1 MCRLFL
7 LLLFTSS
14 PLLALPT
21 ATATAKLELEAGDIR
36 QAIQSGQQFDSQQ
49 AVIQQ
54 LGKLGYHKT
63 IDFLVGHADVFLI
76 TDFVRVAAHSA
87 GVQRYGGTLGAHT
100 FQEKLQG
107 KLDVLVFINAGHGYS
122 VAEPIISIEHADGR
136 LSPESVTKMKVYSN
150 CDVREPVLYL
160 NWTDLCK
167 AINGVPSAWEEGGA
181 WLFSF
186 SLPEEHWNSKIKL
199 VWGKDSG
206 KAAKKEFD
214 LLKLH

>member
-14 PLLALPT
+14 PLLTLP
-21 ATATAKLELEAGDIR
+21 TAKLEFEAGDIR
-36 QAIQSGQQFDSQQ
+36 QAIQYGQQFDSQQ
-49 AVIQQ
+49 AAIRH
-54 LGKLGYHKT
+54 LGRLGYHKT
-63 IDFLVGHADVFLI
+63 IGFISGYADVFLI

-107 KLDVLVFINAGHGYS
+107 KLDVVVFINAGHGYYF
-122 VAEPIISIEHADGR
+122 AEPIISIEHADGR

-167 AINGVPSAWEEGGA
+167 AINGVSSAWEEGGA

-214 LLKLH
+214 LSKLH

>member
-14 PLLALPT
+14 PLLTLP
-21 ATATAKLELEAGDIR
+21 TAKLELEAGDIR
-36 QAIQSGQQFDSQQ
+36 QAIQYGQQFNSQQ

-54 LGKLGYHKT
+54 LGRLGYHKT
-63 IDFLVGHADVFLI
+63 IGFISGYADVFLI

-107 KLDVLVFINAGHGYS
+107 KLDVVVFINAAYGYS
-122 VAEPIISIEHADGR
+122 VAGPIISIEHADGR
-136 LSPESVTKMKVYSN
+136 LFSESVTRMEVYSN

-167 AINGVPSAWEEGGA
+167 AINGVSSAWEEGGA

-186 SLPEEHWNSKIKL
+186 SLPEEYWNSKIKL

-214 LLKLH
+214 LSKLH

>member
-14 PLLALPT
+14 PLLTLPT
-21 ATATAKLELEAGDIR
+21 AKLGLEAGDIR
-36 QAIQSGQQFDSQQ
+36 QVIQYGQQFDSQQ

-54 LGKLGYHKT
+54 LGRLGYHKT
-63 IDFLVGHADVFLI
+63 IGFISGYADVFLI

-107 KLDVLVFINAGHGYS
+107 KLDVVVFINAAYGYS
-122 VAEPIISIEHADGR
+122 VAGPIISIEHADDR
-136 LSPESVTKMKVYSN
+136 LFSESVTRMEVYSN

-167 AINGVPSAWEEGGA
+167 AINAVSSGREGVA

-186 SLPEEHWNSKIKL
+186 SLPEKYWNSKIKL
-199 VWGKDSG
+199 VWGKNSE
-206 KAAKKEFD
+206 KAAKMEFD
-214 LLKLH
+214 LFKLH

>member
-1 MCRLFL
+1 MWRLFL

-14 PLLALPT
+14 PLLTLP
-21 ATATAKLELEAGDIR
+21 TATAKLELETGDIR
-36 QAIQSGQQFDSQQ
+36 QAIQYGQQFDSQQ

-54 LGKLGYHKT
+54 FGRLGYHKT

-76 TDFVRVAAHSA
+76 TDFVRVAARSA

-107 KLDVLVFINAGHGYS
+107 KLDVVVFINAGHGYFI
-122 VAEPIISIEHADGR
+122 AEPIISIEHADGR

-186 SLPEEHWNSKIKL
+186 SLPEKYWNSKVKL

-214 LLKLH
+214 LSKLH

>member
-14 PLLALPT
+14 PLLTLP
-21 ATATAKLELEAGDIR
+21 TAKLELDAGDIR
-36 QAIQSGQQFDSQQ
+36 QAIQFGQQFDSQQ

-63 IDFLVGHADVFLI
+63 IDFLVGYADVFLI

-100 FQEKLQG
+100 FQKKLQG
-107 KLDVLVFINAGHGYS
+107 KLDLVVFINAGHGYS

-167 AINGVPSAWEEGGA
+167 AINGVSVAWEEGGA

-186 SLPEEHWNSKIKL
+186 SLPEKYWDSKVKL

-214 LLKLH
+214 LSKLH

>member
-14 PLLALPT
+14 PLLTLP
-21 ATATAKLELEAGDIR
+21 TAKLELEAGDIR
-36 QAIQSGQQFDSQQ
+36 QAIQYGQQFNSQQ

-54 LGKLGYHKT
+54 LGRLGYHKT
-63 IDFLVGHADVFLI
+63 IGFISGYADVFLI

-107 KLDVLVFINAGHGYS
+107 KLDVVVFINAAYGYS
-122 VAEPIISIEHADGR
+122 VAGPIISIEHADGR
-136 LSPESVTKMKVYSN
+136 LFSESVTRMEVYSN

-167 AINGVPSAWEEGGA
+167 AINAVSSGREGVA

-186 SLPEEHWNSKIKL
+186 SLPEKYWNSKVKL
-199 VWGKDSG
+199 VWGKNSE
-206 KAAKKEFD
+206 KAAKMEFD
-214 LLKLH
+214 LFKLH

>member
-14 PLLALPT
+14 PLLTLP
-21 ATATAKLELEAGDIR
+21 TAKLELEAGDIR
-36 QAIQSGQQFDSQQ
+36 QAIQYGQQFDSQQ

-54 LGKLGYHKT
+54 LGRLGYHKT
-63 IDFLVGHADVFLI
+63 IGFISGYADVFLI

-107 KLDVLVFINAGHGYS
+107 KLDVVVFINAAYGYS
-122 VAEPIISIEHADGR
+122 VAGPIISIEHADGR
-136 LSPESVTKMKVYSN
+136 LFSESVTKMEVYSN

-167 AINGVPSAWEEGGA
+167 AINAVSSGREGVA

-186 SLPEEHWNSKIKL
+186 SLPEKYWNSKIKL
-199 VWGKDSG
+199 VWGKNSE
-206 KAAKKEFD
+206 KAAKMEFD
-214 LLKLH
+214 LFKLH

>member
-14 PLLALPT
+14 PLLTLP
-21 ATATAKLELEAGDIR
+21 TAKLELEAGDIR
-36 QAIQSGQQFDSQQ
+36 QAIQYGQQFDSQQ

-54 LGKLGYHKT
+54 LGRLGYHKT
-63 IDFLVGHADVFLI
+63 IGFISGYADVFLI

-107 KLDVLVFINAGHGYS
+107 KLDVVVFINAAYGYS
-122 VAEPIISIEHADGR
+122 VAGPIISIEHADDR
-136 LSPESVTKMKVYSN
+136 LFSESVTRMEVYSN

-167 AINGVPSAWEEGGA
+167 AINAVSSGREGVA

-186 SLPEEHWNSKIKL
+186 SLPEKYWNSKIKL
-199 VWGKDSG
+199 VWGKNSE
-206 KAAKKEFD
+206 KAAKMEFD
-214 LLKLH
+214 LFKLH

>member
-14 PLLALPT
+14 PLLTFP
-21 ATATAKLELEAGDIR
+21 TAKLELEAGDIR
-36 QAIQSGQQFDSQQ
+36 QAIQYGQQFDSQQ

-54 LGKLGYHKT
+54 LGRLGYHKT

-107 KLDVLVFINAGHGYS
+107 KLDVVVFINAGHGYFF
-122 VAEPIISIEHADGR
+122 AEPIISIEHADGR

-167 AINGVPSAWEEGGA
+167 AINGVSSAWEEGGA

-214 LLKLH
+214 LSKLH

>member
-1 MCRLFL
+1 MRLVQNL
-7 LLLFTSS
+7 
-14 PLLALPT
+14 
-21 ATATAKLELEAGDIR
+21 
-36 QAIQSGQQFDSQQ
+36 GQ
-49 AVIQQ
+49 VN
-54 LGKLGYHKT
+54 
-63 IDFLVGHADVFLI
+63 ADVFLI

-107 KLDVLVFINAGHGYS
+107 KLDVVVFINAGHGYYF
-122 VAEPIISIEHADGR
+122 AEPIISIEHADGR

-167 AINGVPSAWEEGGA
+167 AINGVSSAWEEGGA

-199 VWGKDSG
+199 VWGKVSG

-214 LLKLH
+214 LSKLH

>member
-14 PLLALPT
+14 PLLTLP
-21 ATATAKLELEAGDIR
+21 TAKLELEAGDIR
-36 QAIQSGQQFDSQQ
+36 QAIQYGQQFDSQQ

-54 LGKLGYHKT
+54 LGRLGYHKT
-63 IDFLVGHADVFLI
+63 IGFISGYADVFLI

-107 KLDVLVFINAGHGYS
+107 KLDVVVFINAAYGYS
-122 VAEPIISIEHADGR
+122 VAGPIISIEHADGR
-136 LSPESVTKMKVYSN
+136 LFSESVTKMEVYSN

-167 AINGVPSAWEEGGA
+167 AINAVSSGREGVA

-186 SLPEEHWNSKIKL
+186 SLPEKYWNSKVKL
-199 VWGKDSG
+199 VWGKNSE
-206 KAAKKEFD
+206 KAAKMEFD
-214 LLKLH
+214 LFKLH